1 MLFRASIR
9 VDEVRAKVYATQS
22 VSENIANWYNGL
34 SNKISLIYVDVN
46 RTRVRLVVSAIR

>member
-1 MLFRASIR
+1 MWSRASIR

-22 VSENIANWYNGL
+22 VTENIANWYNGL

-46 RTRVRLVVSAIR
+46 RTRVRLVVSVIR

>member
-22 VSENIANWYNGL
+22 VSENITNWYNGL
-34 SNKISLIYVDVN
+34 SNKISFIYVDVN